1 MKLVMLSSDNFLGA
15 APVETHHVGFKKY
28 FFELYYTHM
37 SLENTLGV
45 FSASAPSFPCRLLAG
60 LLHILSP
67 DYIINILTNSISDM
81 CVGMHLDY
89 SYDPTSKRRHQ
100 LYLRLNLFSYNTLL

>member
-1 MKLVMLSSDNFLGA
+1 MQGSMKLVMLSSDSFRGVGLGGVT
-15 APVETHHVGFKKY
+15 PVATHHVDLKTY

-37 SLENTLGV
+37 SLENTLGSLGV
-45 FSASAPSFPCRLLAG
+45 CSKFFPSRL

-81 CVGMHLDY
+81 CVGMHD
-89 SYDPTSKRRHQ
+89 
-100 LYLRLNLFSYNTLL
+100 

>member
-1 MKLVMLSSDNFLGA
+1 MA
-15 APVETHHVGFKKY
+15 TYHVDFKKY

-37 SLENTLGV
+37 SFENTLGIFGV
-45 FSASAPSFPCRLLAG
+45 CSNFSEPAVSGR

-81 CVGMHLDY
+81 CVGMHPYY
-89 SYDPTSKRRHQ
+89 SVIPHQ
-100 LYLRLNLFSYNTLL
+100 SENINFTLG